1 MNIYIKL
8 LRLSECQHIHQNIKS
23 MPEVNNSTLG
33 KSSIIGKI
41 LLHIGNWL
49 KQGVG
54 KQVWFVPHTAAWKVY
69 IVIYFS

>member
-1 MNIYIKL
+1 MSTSNYCIPQNASTFI
-8 LRLSECQHIHQNIKS
+8 RISES

-54 KQVWFVPHTAAWKVY
+54 EQVWFVPHTAAWKVY